1 MNVEEKENNV
11 EEKENKMEEER
22 KESIMVV
29 EEKEVEEVKNAPR

>member
-11 EEKENKMEEER
+11 EEKENKMEKER

-29 EEKEVEEVKNAPR
+29 EEKEVEEVKNAL

>member
-11 EEKENKMEEER
+11 EENENKMEEER

-29 EEKEVEEVKNAPR
+29 EEKEVEEVKNALR